1 MDKDIIILSEKLTHY
16 LNGIGVSSMSFNANF
31 QYLKSKTDKKLS
43 IFERDEN
50 GDVIG
55 AILVCEDY
63 LISKKEN
70 SGKGIEGVLFFIDE
84 DKRGTGLDKKMLNQ
98 LIPRLKTLGYTYL
111 SAMVM
116 SGLKTHNYWK
126 RFGFVLYSDTPSM
139 KIYYKEI

>member
-1 MDKDIIILSEKLTHY
+1 
-16 LNGIGVSSMSFNANF
+16 
-31 QYLKSKTDKKLS
+31 LKSKTDKKLS